1 MGRKTSGGVHN
12 SAGKKKIAEGIV
24 PRQLDG
30 TIQLNEKQIA
40 NFQDRIKI
48 QQEKNEE
55 SDREAILREIAES

>member
-1 MGRKTSGGVHN
+1 M
-12 SAGKKKIAEGIV
+12 V
-24 PRQLDG
+24 PKQLDG

>member
-1 MGRKTSGGVHN
+1 M
-12 SAGKKKIAEGIV
+12 V
-24 PRQLDG
+24 PKQLDG
-30 TIQLNEKQIA
+30 TIHLNEKQIA